1 MNMKWSLN
9 LGKIAG
15 IRLSIHWTF
24 IILIAWVFFVYYR
37 AGGTTEQALMGVVFI
52 LVLFVC
58 VILHEL
64 GHALTARKYDIETK
78 SITML
83 PIGGLAQMEK
93 MPEKPEQELWVA
105 AAGPAVNVVIAA
117 LLFLYLK
124 LSGNWPDFANADLK
138 NLGVEGFGFWFN
150 LFAANV
156 VLVVFNLIP
165 AFPMD
170 SKRNFLL

>member
-24 IILIAWVFFVYYR
+24 IILIAWIFFVYYR
-37 AGGTTEQALMGVVFI
+37 AGGTTQQALMGVVFI
-52 LVLFVC
+52 LVLFAC

-64 GHALTARKYDIETK
+64 GHALTARRYNIQTK

-93 MPEKPEQELWVA
+93 MPEQPEQELWVA

-117 LLFLYLK
+117 L
-124 LSGNWPDFANADLK
+124 
-138 NLGVEGFGFWFN
+138 
-150 LFAANV
+150 
-156 VLVVFNLIP
+156 
-165 AFPMD
+165 
-170 SKRNFLL
+170 